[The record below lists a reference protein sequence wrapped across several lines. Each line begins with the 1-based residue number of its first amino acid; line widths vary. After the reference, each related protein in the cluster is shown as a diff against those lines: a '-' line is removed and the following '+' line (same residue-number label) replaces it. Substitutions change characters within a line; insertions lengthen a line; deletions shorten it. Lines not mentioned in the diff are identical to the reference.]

1 MNEVKKIMQQA
12 AALADDELITQPLKQ
27 QGSWP
32 ECVHLLNKKALWG
45 LKWMRIHFKNN
56 DLYRNLNTI
65 EIKK

>member
-1 MNEVKKIMQQA
+1 MAGQ
-12 AALADDELITQPLKQ
+12 ELENAIDFQK
-27 QGSWP
+27 
-32 ECVHLLNKKALWG
+32 NRALWG